1 MLDISEFKRNVTTK
15 LTKIGHSDNN
25 KVEDVS
31 NNTGKPVVSHTSNK
45 PSKSKPLAMIGPS
58 IHFKGELTGEEGLII
73 DGSIEGT
80 IDLKGNSLI
89 VGENGKILAD
99 VFANSIKVDGYLKGE
114 LHGVEK
120 VHISQN
126 GEVIG
131 NIYSPRVV
139 IEDGAKF
146 KGSIDMTS
154 KVIDQP
160 VNNSVTNNNVKESSL
175 KSA

>member
-1 MLDISEFKRNVTTK
+1 MLDINEIKRNVTTK
-15 LTKIGHSDNN
+15 LTKIGHSGNN
-25 KVEDVS
+25 TEEVTINADEPAVS
-31 NNTGKPVVSHTSNK
+31 NTPIS
-45 PSKSKPLAMIGPS
+45 SKSKPLAMIGPS

-80 IDLKGNSLI
+80 INLKGNSLI

-99 VFANSIKVDGYLKGE
+99 VFANTIKVDGYLKGE

-120 VHISQN
+120 VHISRN
-126 GEVIG
+126 GEVKG
-131 NIYSPRVV
+131 NIFSPRVV
-139 IEDGAKF
+139 IEDGATF

-154 KVIDQP
+154 KVIEQSG
-160 VNNSVTNNNVKESSL
+160 NNDKTISSDSKEHTL